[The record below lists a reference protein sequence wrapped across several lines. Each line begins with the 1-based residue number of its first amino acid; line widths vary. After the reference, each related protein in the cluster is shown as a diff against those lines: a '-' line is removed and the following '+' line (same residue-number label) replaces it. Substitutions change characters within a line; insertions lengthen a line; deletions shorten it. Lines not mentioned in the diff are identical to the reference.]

1 MVARTLITTADE
13 RTWPEDKKQPIIFLG
28 EWCKRYTRKF
38 AWQQLNAEV
47 EPYHWDD
54 RNKLYKDY
62 QYIDGLYEELIIEL
76 SEKLNQIHSADHSIR
91 YWRIIIGPWLGYFL
105 QTLFDR
111 WVMLKQVIEKSK
123 PVDCY
128 LLERDSMSIV
138 SNDMSHFLKLFVNDD
153 WNEAVYGQLL
163 ELFWKDKINIKRVRL
178 KAGCLVENYYVD
190 KKTNVTSKVKKS
202 IKKLI
207 LKFNIFFSKS
217 NENFFIISYLP
228 KIVEF
233 KLQIRLGQFP
243 KIWSIPETP
252 RIRFNIEQRQWRLR
266 KKKYGSFED
275 AASNLISQHIPIAYL
290 EGYSKLFTA
299 ASQLPWPKEPK
310 SIFTSNAHM
319 SNDLFKVWAASKVE
333 LGSPLIIGQH
343 GGNYGMG
350 VFSFSEDHEIT
361 IADKW
366 LSWGW
371 SYNKTNVTPV
381 GNLKIFD
388 ERVSCDPNGGA
399 LMVEMAV
406 PRYSYHLY
414 SVPVSSQWLDYFE
427 DQKTFLKCLPLTI
440 QKQVTLRFKEDY
452 GWDQIERW
460 KSQDLDIKIDFS
472 GKKMRELISKSRIFI
487 STYNATT
494 YLESLSWNVPTIIF
508 WNPDYWEMNKETEQ
522 YFELLSKVGI
532 FHKTPE
538 GAAQHMSHVWNN
550 VSEWWE
556 SNEVQNARNKFNKQ
570 FSNVDNHVM
579 DRLEEVFH
587 KVN

>member
-1 MVARTLITTADE
+1 
-13 RTWPEDKKQPIIFLG
+13 
-28 EWCKRYTRKF
+28 
-38 AWQQLNAEV
+38 
-47 EPYHWDD
+47 
-54 RNKLYKDY
+54 
-62 QYIDGLYEELIIEL
+62 
-76 SEKLNQIHSADHSIR
+76 
-91 YWRIIIGPWLGYFL
+91 
-105 QTLFDR
+105 
-111 WVMLKQVIEKSK
+111 
-123 PVDCY
+123 
-128 LLERDSMSIV
+128 
-138 SNDMSHFLKLFVNDD
+138 
-153 WNEAVYGQLL
+153 
-163 ELFWKDKINIKRVRL
+163 
-178 KAGCLVENYYVD
+178 
-190 KKTNVTSKVKKS
+190 
-202 IKKLI
+202 
-207 LKFNIFFSKS
+207 
-217 NENFFIISYLP
+217 
-228 KIVEF
+228 
-233 KLQIRLGQFP
+233 
-243 KIWSIPETP
+243 
-252 RIRFNIEQRQWRLR
+252 
-266 KKKYGSFED
+266 
-275 AASNLISQHIPIAYL
+275 
-290 EGYSKLFTA
+290 
-299 ASQLPWPKEPK
+299 
-310 SIFTSNAHM
+310 
-319 SNDLFKVWAASKVE
+319 
-333 LGSPLIIGQH
+333 
-343 GGNYGMG
+343 